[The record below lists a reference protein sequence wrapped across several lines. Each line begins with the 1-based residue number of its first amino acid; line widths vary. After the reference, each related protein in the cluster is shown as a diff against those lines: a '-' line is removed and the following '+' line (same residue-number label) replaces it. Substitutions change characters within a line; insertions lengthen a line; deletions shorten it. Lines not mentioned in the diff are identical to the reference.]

1 MGYCVLH
8 LEKAKGAD
16 SGMSAHIERTI
27 LPKNIDPTRTHLNRE
42 LIEFPD
48 GVRNRTVAIRH
59 RLDTAG
65 LKRKIGKNQVQA
77 IRIVLSGTHEDMA
90 RMENEGRLGEWC
102 DDSVAWLRETYGADN
117 LVSAV
122 LHMDEETPHIH
133 ATVVPIVQGERRK
146 QKKEENAKRRYRTK
160 ATAPRLCADEMMSR
174 ANLIRYQDTY
184 AEHMAKYG
192 LKRGVRGSV
201 AKHLSTHEYYR
212 SLITQGEDI
221 QANIANL
228 LAREAEA
235 RRIIEEAEQAK
246 MVIGEAAYAR
256 QELARIKAEAK
267 TVELKNSAAK
277 TATAALNGINSLL
290 GGNKVNRLESENR
303 QLHDEVTELKGS
315 IEQMRTDMQKKK
327 ESHVAERLRASE
339 QHQREIGNL
348 RRIIDKAKEWFP
360 MLAEFFRIERLCR
373 SVGLS
378 ERHTDELLQGKVLV
392 VTGKLHSDEYR
403 RSFAVEKARLQVGRE
418 ERDGKTVLDLI
429 VDKVPIATWFKE
441 KWEKK
446 IEQKSMFCK
455 MNRKIRL

>member
-27 LPKNIDPTRTHLNRE
+27 VPKNIDPTRTHLNRE
-42 LIEFPD
+42 LIMFPD
-48 GVRNRTVAIRH
+48 GVCNRTLAIRH

-90 RMENEGRLGEWC
+90 RMEDEGRLGEWC
-102 DDSVAWLRETYGADN
+102 DDSVAWLRETYGAEN

-146 QKKEENAKRRYRTK
+146 QKKEENARRRYRTK
-160 ATAPRLCADEMMSR
+160 APAPRLCADEVMSR
-174 ANLIRYQDTY
+174 ASLIRYQDTY
-184 AEHMAKYG
+184 AEHMEKYG
-192 LKRGVRGSV
+192 LKRGVRGSL

-221 QANIANL
+221 QANIATL
-228 LAREAEA
+228 LSRETEA
-235 RRIIEEAEQAK
+235 SRIIAEAEQAK
-246 MVIGEAAYAR
+246 
-256 QELARIKAEAK
+256 QELARIKAETK
-267 TVELKNSAAK
+267 TVELKNSAAR
-277 TATAALNGINSLL
+277 TATAALNGIGSLL
-290 GGNKVNRLESENR
+290 GSNKMSRLESENR
-303 QLHDEVTELKGS
+303 QLHGEVAELKES
-315 IEQMRTDMQKKK
+315 IEQMRTDMQKMRD
-327 ESHVAERLRASE
+327 SYTAEQLRVSE
-339 QHQREIGNL
+339 QHQREIGNF

-360 MLAEFFRIERLCR
+360 ILAEFLRIERICR

-392 VTGKLHSDEYR
+392 VTGKLFSDEYK
-403 RSFAVEKARLQVGRE
+403 RSFTVEKVRLKVGRE
-418 ERDGKTVLDLI
+418 ERDGKTVLDLL
-429 VDKVPIATWFKE
+429 VDRVPIAAWFKE
-441 KWEKK
+441 KWEKVS
-446 IEQKSMFCK
+446 INRFRRNEMTIQKE
-455 MNRKIRL
+455 RGVRL